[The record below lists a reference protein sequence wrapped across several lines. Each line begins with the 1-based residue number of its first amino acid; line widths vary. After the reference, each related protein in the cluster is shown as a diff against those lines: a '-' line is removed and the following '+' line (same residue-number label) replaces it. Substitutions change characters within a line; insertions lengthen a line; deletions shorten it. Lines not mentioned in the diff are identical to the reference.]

1 MRLLVW
7 CALLLLPQAT
17 ADVAPTLSPT
27 SDSPGAHG
35 GSVASVLGGDSFAAE
50 FNWFNSNVAI
60 HTKYFSVGSFAKSF
74 WTGVVA
80 KARGAKAFVKTLVH
94 KLRLPTAPSVRSDP
108 LTRLMTFDEYVA
120 RYNLTTLPP
129 AVAAETPLHAD
140 EYTGPTYVHV
150 SPKVAALF
158 EPFPGY
164 AAEYYA
170 PPLPNAIL
178 PTTVYPWPWGNELS
192 YLTRAVANSSHVNR
206 VTGSNATDAIG
217 VNATDVTTVVST
229 TVIDVNATDAPHA
242 NATASIVAN
251 VTVAD
256 AQSIDNT
263 TGPASSTTDDVLLR
277 LREMW
282 ATYFVVSGIPVPPV
296 QPPTGAQRRQWTD
309 ATLAFYAHP
318 MPARATATLGFGRSG
333 VTFFAPS
340 LIDPAL
346 HEAVRLPRVL
356 TDAFDADAAA
366 LVSGVQ
372 APSSTWYSE
381 HDRASDEFAD
391 LCMGQ
396 LIAAMATT
404 RDATALFNT
413 LMKNSASTP
422 SCLWQANAYYYNVK
436 TRSPRKVSTT
446 VSVAAL
452 AEYAAARARNATQL
466 QAVLRAD
473 RAKATQ
479 ALLAAAT
486 DWPPLASMG
495 NGVVLLS
502 ENAARV
508 WLQKIKEPQ
517 PLHMVFRAAI
527 RLGESALLSG
537 LEMDTLVT
545 CTALRL
551 LNVSSAP
558 CHVP

>member
-206 VTGSNATDAIG
+206 
-217 VNATDVTTVVST
+217 
-229 TVIDVNATDAPHA
+229 
-242 NATASIVAN
+242 
-251 VTVAD
+251 
-256 AQSIDNT
+256 
-263 TGPASSTTDDVLLR
+263 
-277 LREMW
+277 MW